1 MNDPKTVTNPRFAA
15 FLAKRKN
22 GAASSVSSLLQATPT
37 NGMVLYGI
45 LDSVRRMPAKRTPG
59 SIYVT
64 IVTSECKIY
73 DDTMFTQDN
82 KQITINADEHNAEPR
97 ELKNMTNVVVGGFE
111 FDEDIENSV
120 GAVVKCYGFIR
131 NKAGFCTSKLVKVQH
146 HLDKTNTILELPITI
161 PSIEF
166 GVPNTQRFVGTILQF
181 RAASEAHDD
190 WKPTCGNA
198 CSMIVDPATYRTDG
212 DELLFKGS
220 AESMS
225 YDERGTKMYLF
236 ELYWPSVCCKK
247 FGITNVESWS
257 MLAPTMLPN
266 LRGFVK
272 ANIDVVKSSGLSINE
287 NPQAEYAGGY
297 AIYSNHVE
305 VDLAYVVRTTGTPMT
320 GDKVFEYFD
329 EEYMLEYEGATDNP
343 LNHSSSLVK
352 NLSEYSGNLKKVL
365 DAPGAEF
372 YKIGTE
378 AVCNIFV
385 VLVEPLRKKKRSTHA

>member
-1 MNDPKTVTNPRFAA
+1 MNDPKKVTNPRFAA
-15 FLAKRKN
+15 FLEKRKK
-22 GAASSVSSLLQATPT
+22 GVPSSVSSLLQATPT

-64 IVTSECKIY
+64 IVTSKCKIY
-73 DDTMFTQDN
+73 DDTMFTLSDEL
-82 KQITINADEHNAEPR
+82 IIINTDVHNAEPR
-97 ELKNMTNVVVGGFE
+97 ELKNMTNIVVGGFE
-111 FDEDIENSV
+111 FDDNIENSV
-120 GAVVKCYGFIR
+120 GAVVKCYGFTR

-146 HLDKTNTILELPITI
+146 HLDKTNTILEMPIQI

-166 GVPNTQRFVGTILQF
+166 GAPPVQRFIGTILQF
-181 RAASEAHDD
+181 RAVSEDHED
-190 WKPTCGNA
+190 WRPTTGNA
-198 CSMIVDPATYRTDG
+198 CTIIVDHATFRTDG

-225 YDERGTKMYLF
+225 YNTSETKMYLI

-257 MLAPTMLPN
+257 TLAPTILPN

-287 NPQAEYAGGY
+287 NPQTEYAGGY
-297 AIYSNHVE
+297 TIYSNHLE
-305 VDLAYVVRTTGTPMT
+305 VDLAYVVRTSGTEMT
-320 GDKVFEYFD
+320 IDEVFAFFD
-329 EEYMLEYEGATDNP
+329 EEYILEYEGATDNP

-372 YKIGTE
+372 YKIETGD
-378 AVCNIFV
+378 VCNMFAI
-385 VLVEPLRKKKRSTHA
+385 LVEPLRKKKRATHP